1 MSIQIFK
8 CLTTA
13 QELHSHAP
21 KLFANTEEA
30 EQFLSEIHRL
40 REDRKICEDIN
51 LDEIRI
57 FNSITEVFREFYD
70 GSIDEFKREKD
81 EDYNCLHSDY
91 TDYYWDWVEEYYN
104 PVYINDNKILI
115 LEETA

>member
-21 KLFANTEEA
+21 ELFATPEEA
-30 EQFLSEIHRL
+30 EQFLSEINRL
-40 REDRKICEDIN
+40 EENHHISEDIN

-57 FNSITEVFREFYD
+57 FRSITEAFRELYD

-91 TDYYWDWVEEYYN
+91 TDYYWDWVDENYITI
-104 PVYINDNKILI
+104 YINDNKILI
-115 LEETA
+115 LEG